1 MTTQRFKLESAPF
14 LTVIDKLPVKY

>member
-14 LTVIDKLPVKY
+14 LTVTDKLPVKY